1 MQQVRVESKP
11 VRQGVC
17 SGRSMTTCD
26 LSGKSVEFRTY
37 NGRNNSGIGC
47 KPGTDLRDD
56 WTTLFVDTT
65 NWFRVGGV
73 LKFAVEICGGLTGV
87 GFNY

>member
-26 LSGKSVEFRTY
+26 FSGKSVEVRTY
-37 NGRNNSGIGC
+37 HGRNNSAIGR
-47 KPGTDLRDD
+47 KSGTDHRDD

-65 NWFRVGGV
+65 NWFRVGAI
-73 LKFAVEICGGLTGV
+73 LKFAVEICGGLAGV
-87 GFNY
+87 GFTY